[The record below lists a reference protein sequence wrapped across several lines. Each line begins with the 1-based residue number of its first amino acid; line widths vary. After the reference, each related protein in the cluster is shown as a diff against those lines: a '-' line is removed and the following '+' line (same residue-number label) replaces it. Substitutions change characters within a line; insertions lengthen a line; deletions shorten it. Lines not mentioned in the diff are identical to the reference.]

1 MIFYG
6 VLFTI
11 LVASGVNIQ
20 YYINSY
26 VPDGCARIHNEFIE
40 KQATKF
46 TYADVKD
53 CYKSFPF
60 DKEVASKTIDTL
72 TGLLGGFYSF
82 LDKAKESPQPGFDF
96 KAMDLIAE
104 LELFRNKS
112 YTTLYDFTID
122 VGHLFN
128 DLKDAHTNFKSNCFT
143 TFAFYTNMT
152 FYSVVDN
159 GEQKIKVF
167 NDTIDRSNIDCEVT
181 HIDGQK
187 AFQVI
192 SEYAKNS
199 VYASRDL
206 GVRFNIALD
215 FTSTITSFA
224 IRYEIPK
231 KPDITYTL
239 KCNNSNEFEVKRN
252 WVAFSSHIFLNKF
265 IDSKSYFDNICNP
278 IKGNRQFISSNFKF
292 QEITNIFNSANSLLA
307 EQDQSVTR
315 IAIVD
320 DFIGFFKL
328 EDFGVIKILTE
339 YPAVLSDDTL
349 DKVILGFKRL
359 ANTGVKKV
367 VLDLSDNLG
376 GYLFLILFFN
386 LLLFPNT
393 YPSFD
398 FDTRI
403 SEQMRLAITEQ
414 FKLATR
420 NNIFNMKVYVNAT
433 THANFTSANDFFG
446 NNVYTRGGV
455 IGNYSNKYTVM
466 DDILNEISQFI
477 LNLTTPVSWKPENY
491 IILTNGLCGS
501 ACAFIAEH
509 AVEFNNVTTV
519 AVGGIAY
526 NTSLSYSS
534 FPGGSTVNSTQIF
547 ESLGKLGLLSNNLMP
562 KPFPLTG
569 MSITFPI
576 NEMYSKI
583 NPDEILEFAFRP
595 AKFRLFYDEK
605 NIRNI
610 SMLWSQAAA
619 LIGSK

>member
-6 VLFTI
+6 VLFTV

-20 YYINSY
+20 YYINSH
-26 VPDGCARIHNEFIE
+26 VPDGCERIHNEFIA
-40 KQATKF
+40 KQTTNF

-53 CYKSFPF
+53 CYKSFPL
-60 DKEVASKTIDTL
+60 DKDVASKTIDTL
-72 TGLLGGFYSF
+72 TGLMGGFYSF

-104 LELFRNKS
+104 LDLFRNKS

-122 VGHLFN
+122 VEHLFN
-128 DLKDAHTNFKSNCFT
+128 DLKDAHTNFGSNCFT

-152 FYSVVDN
+152 FYSVVNN

-167 NDTIDRSNIDCEVT
+167 SDTIDRSNIDCEVT

-215 FTSTITSFA
+215 FTYTVTSFA
-224 IRYEIPK
+224 VRYEIPK

-239 KCNNSNEFEVKRN
+239 KCNNSNEFDVKRN
-252 WVAFSSHIFLNKF
+252 WVAFSSRTFLNKF
-265 IDSKSYFDNICNP
+265 NDSKSYFDNFCNP
-278 IKGNRQFISSNFKF
+278 IKGNRQLISTNYKF
-292 QEITNIFNSANSLLA
+292 QEITNIFNSANNLLI
-307 EQDQSVTR
+307 EQDQSITR
-315 IAIVD
+315 IAVVD
-320 DFIGFFKL
+320 NFVGFYQMD
-328 EDFGVIKILTE
+328 DFGVVKILTE
-339 YPAVLSDDTL
+339 HPTVLSNAIL
-349 DKVILGFKRL
+349 DSVIAGFKRL
-359 ANTGVKKV
+359 ANTGV

-376 GYLFLILFFN
+376 GYLSIIIFFN

-398 FDTRI
+398 FDIRI

-414 FKLATR
+414 FKRATKS
-420 NNIFNMKVYVNAT
+420 NIFDMKGYVNAKT
-433 THANFTSANDFFG
+433 YANFTSANDFFG

-455 IGNYSNKYTVM
+455 IGNYSNKHTLM
-466 DDILNEISQFI
+466 NDSINEISQYI
-477 LNLTTPVSWKPENY
+477 QNLTTPVTWKPENY

-501 ACAFIAEH
+501 ACAFIAQH

-519 AVGGIAY
+519 AVGGIAS
-526 NTSLSYSS
+526 NISLSYSS
-534 FPGGSTVNSTQIF
+534 FPGGSVINSTQMF
-547 ESLGKLGLLSNNLMP
+547 DSLGKLGLLSNNLMP
-562 KPFPLTG
+562 KPLPLTG

-576 NEMYSKI
+576 NEVYSKM
-583 NPDEILEFAFRP
+583 NPDEILEFAFKP
-595 AKFRLFYDEK
+595 ANFRLFYDEK

-610 SMLWSQAAA
+610 TILWSQAAA
-619 LIGSK
+619 LIGSKR

>member
-6 VLFTI
+6 VLFTV

-20 YYINSY
+20 YYINSH
-26 VPDGCARIHNEFIE
+26 VPDGCERIHNEFIA
-40 KQATKF
+40 KQTTNF
-46 TYADVKD
+46 TYADVTD
-53 CYKSFPF
+53 CYKSFPL
-60 DKEVASKTIDTL
+60 DKDVASKTIDTL
-72 TGLLGGFYSF
+72 TGLMGGFYTF

-122 VGHLFN
+122 VEHLFN
-128 DLKDAHTNFKSNCFT
+128 DLKDAHTNFGLNCFT
-143 TFAFYTNMT
+143 TFTFYTNMT
-152 FYSVVDN
+152 FYSVVND

-167 NDTIDRSNIDCEVT
+167 KDTIDRSNIDCEVT

-206 GVRFNIALD
+206 GVRFNIALL
-215 FTSTITSFA
+215 TSFA
-224 IRYEIPK
+224 LRYEIPK

-239 KCNNSNEFEVKRN
+239 KCNNANEFDVKRS
-252 WVAFSSHIFLNKF
+252 WVAFCSSRTFLNKF
-265 IDSKSYFDNICNP
+265 NDSKSYFDNVCNP
-278 IKGNRQFISSNFKF
+278 IKGNRQLISSNSKF
-292 QEITNIFNSANSLLA
+292 QEITNIINSANNLLI
-307 EQDQSVTR
+307 EQDLSITI
-315 IAIVD
+315 IAVVD
-320 DFIGFFKL
+320 NFVGFYKMD
-328 EDFGVIKILTE
+328 DFGVVKILTE
-339 YPAVLSDDTL
+339 EPTVLSNAIL
-349 DKVILGFKRL
+349 DSVIAGFKRL

-367 VLDLSDNLG
+367 VLDLSDNIG
-376 GYLFLILFFN
+376 GYLYISIFFN

-393 YPSFD
+393 YTYFD

-414 FKLATR
+414 FKRATK
-420 NNIFNMKVYVNAT
+420 NNIFDMKSYVNAKT
-433 THANFTSANDFFG
+433 YANFTSANDIFG

-455 IGNYSNKYTVM
+455 IGNYSNKYTLM
-466 DDILNEISQFI
+466 NDSINEMSQYI
-477 LNLTTPVSWKPENY
+477 QNLTTPVSWKPENY

-501 ACAFIAEH
+501 SCAIIAEH

-519 AVGGIAY
+519 AVGGIAS
-526 NTSLSYSS
+526 NISLSYSS
-534 FPGGSTVNSTQIF
+534 FPGGTVINSTQMF
-547 ESLGKLGLLSNNLMP
+547 DSLGKLGLLSNNLMP

-576 NEMYSKI
+576 KEVYSKI
-583 NPDEILEFAFRP
+583 NPDEILEFAFKP
-595 AKFRLFYDEK
+595 ANFRLFYDEK

-610 SMLWSQAAA
+610 TKLWSQAAA
-619 LIGSK
+619 LIGSKR